1 MLRPLVDERF
11 QGLLHSPV
19 RGSFHLSLTVLV
31 HYRLLRWSFEQ
42 LMLYAYGPV
51 TLCRTPFQK
60 LPLLM
65 DCSRYDSYNP
75 GIAVTTPVWAISLSL
90 ATTREIDISF
100 FSSR

>member
-1 MLRPLVDERF
+1 
-11 QGLLHSPV
+11 
-19 RGSFHLSLTVLV
+19 
-31 HYRLLRWSFEQ
+31 
-42 LMLYAYGPV
+42 MLYAYGPV

-90 ATTREIDISF
+90 ATTREIDLS
-100 FSSR
+100 FSSSRY